1 MRPTRQ
7 RLIRSLFDEYI
18 KMYASRDDRLTARF
32 SENFSGY
39 TGGGDFLVQDRDE
52 WVKITRQDF
61 AQVTGHIRIEMLNL
75 VLQDLSDDV
84 VAATALFH
92 IHLPIPESVLSREA
106 VRLTLVFRRENED
119 WKITHSGISVPYYL
133 VREGEV
139 YPIKGLYEQNQ
150 ELEMM
155 LKERTL
161 ALQEANRKL
170 DALNRVSY
178 QVRKYLECRLD
189 EDVDMQTIAQALNQ
203 SMRTLGRRLKEEG
216 TTFLQIKDKLR
227 RDVAMQLL
235 IENKKTVEAIAAQI
249 GFTSVTTFHRS
260 FKKWTGTTPLVYQRT
275 SSHFR
280 E

>member
-18 KMYASRDDRLTARF
+18 KMYASRDDRLTAHF

-39 TGGGDFLVQDRDE
+39 TGGGGFLVKDRDE

-75 VLQDLSDDV
+75 VLQDLSDEV
-84 VAATALFH
+84 VVATALFH
-92 IHLPIPESVLSREA
+92 IHLPIPEIVLSREA

-119 WKITHSGISVPYYL
+119 WKIAHSGISVPYYL
-133 VREGEV
+133 VQDGEV
-139 YPIKGLYEQNQ
+139 YPIRGLYEHNH
-150 ELEMM
+150 ELEML

-170 DALNRVSY
+170 DALNRMSY
-178 QVRKYLECRLD
+178 QVRQYLECRLD
-189 EDVDMQTIAQALNQ
+189 EDIDLQTVAQALNQ
-203 SMRTLGRRLKEEG
+203 SMRTLSRRLKEEG

-235 IENKKTVEAIAAQI
+235 IENKKTVEAIAVQI
-249 GFTSVTTFHRS
+249 GFSSVTTFHRS

-275 SSHFR
+275 R
-280 E
+280 G

>member
-18 KMYASRDDRLTARF
+18 KMYASRDDRLTAHF

-39 TGGGDFLVQDRDE
+39 TGGGDFLVKDRDE

-61 AQVTGHIRIEMLNL
+61 AQVTNPIRIEMLNL
-75 VLQDLSDDV
+75 VLQDLSDEV
-84 VAATALFH
+84 VVATALFH
-92 IHLPIPESVLSREA
+92 IHLPIPERVLSREA

-119 WKITHSGISVPYYL
+119 WKIAHSGISVPYYL

-139 YPIKGLYEQNQ
+139 YPIKGLYKQNQ
-150 ELEMM
+150 ELEML

-170 DALNRVSY
+170 DALNRVSH
-178 QVRKYLECRLD
+178 QVRQYLECRLD
-189 EDVDMQTIAQALNQ
+189 EDIDMQTIARALNQ

-216 TTFLQIKDKLR
+216 TTFLQIKDRLQ

-235 IENKKTVEAIAAQI
+235 IEDKKSLEAIAEQI
-249 GFTSVTTFHRS
+249 GFSSVMTFHRS
-260 FKKWTGTTPLVYQRT
+260 FKKWTGTTPLKYQRT
-275 SSHFR
+275 SRS
-280 E
+280 

>member
-1 MRPTRQ
+1 MRLTRQ

-39 TGGGDFLVQDRDE
+39 TGGGDFLVKDRDE

-92 IHLPIPESVLSREA
+92 IHLPIPERVLSREA

-119 WKITHSGISVPYYL
+119 WKIAHSGISVPYYL

-139 YPIKGLYEQNQ
+139 YPIKGLYEQNH
-150 ELEMM
+150 ELEML

-178 QVRKYLECRLD
+178 QVRQYLECRLD
-189 EDVDMQTIAQALNQ
+189 EDIDMQTIAQALNQ

-235 IENKKTVEAIAAQI
+235 IENKKSVEAIAVQI

-275 SSHFR
+275 SANFR

>member
-18 KMYASRDDRLTARF
+18 KMYASRDDRLTAHF

-39 TGGGDFLVQDRDE
+39 TGGGGFLVKDRDE

-61 AQVTGHIRIEMLNL
+61 AQVTGHVRIEMLNL
-75 VLQDLSDDV
+75 VMQDLSEEV
-84 VAATALFH
+84 VVATALFH
-92 IHLPIPESVLSREA
+92 IHLPIPEQVLSREA
-106 VRLTLVFRRENED
+106 VRLTLVFRLEDGD
-119 WKITHSGISVPYYL
+119 WKIAHSGISVPYYL

-139 YPIKGLYEQNQ
+139 YPIKGLYEHNH
-150 ELEMM
+150 ELEML

-170 DALNRVSY
+170 DALNRVSD
-178 QVRKYLECRLD
+178 QVRQYLECRLD
-189 EDVDMQTIAQALNQ
+189 EDIDLQTIAQALNQ

-216 TTFLQIKDKLR
+216 TNFLQIKDRLR

-235 IENKKTVEAIAAQI
+235 IENKKTVEAIAVQI
-249 GFTSVTTFHRS
+249 GFSSVTTFHRS

-275 SSHFR
+275 VGQ
-280 E
+280 

>member
-18 KMYASRDDRLTARF
+18 KMYSSRDDRLTTHF

-39 TGGGDFLVQDRDE
+39 TGGGGFLVKDRGE

-75 VLQDLSDDV
+75 VMQDLSEEV
-84 VAATALFH
+84 VVATALFH
-92 IHLPIPESVLSREA
+92 IHLPIPEPVLSREA
-106 VRLTLVFRRENED
+106 VRLTLVFRLEDED
-119 WKITHSGISVPYYL
+119 WKIAHSGISAPYYL
-133 VREGEV
+133 VQEGEI
-139 YPIKGLYEQNQ
+139 YPIKGLYERNH
-150 ELEMM
+150 ELEML

-170 DALNRVSY
+170 DALNRVSD
-178 QVRKYLECRLD
+178 QVRQYLECRLD
-189 EDVDMQTIAQALNQ
+189 EDIDMQTIAQALNQ
-203 SMRTLGRRLKEEG
+203 SMRTLGRRLKGEG

-235 IENKKTVEAIAAQI
+235 IENKKTVEAIAVQI
-249 GFTSVTTFHRS
+249 GFSSVTTFHRS

-275 SSHFR
+275 GG
-280 E
+280 

>member
-7 RLIRSLFDEYI
+7 HLIRSLFDEYI
-18 KMYASRDDRLTARF
+18 KMYASRDDRLTAHF

-39 TGGGDFLVQDRDE
+39 TGGGGFLVKDRGE

-61 AQVTGHIRIEMLNL
+61 AQVTGHVRIEMLNL
-75 VLQDLSDDV
+75 VMQDLSEEV
-84 VAATALFH
+84 VVATALFH
-92 IHLPIPESVLSREA
+92 IHLPIPEHVLSREA
-106 VRLTLVFRRENED
+106 VRLTLVFRLEDQD
-119 WKITHSGISVPYYL
+119 WKIAHSGISVPYYL
-133 VREGEV
+133 VREGEI
-139 YPIKGLYEQNQ
+139 YPIKGLYEHNQ
-150 ELEMM
+150 ELEML

-170 DALNRVSY
+170 DALSRVSD
-178 QVRKYLECRLD
+178 QVRQYLECRLD
-189 EDVDMQTIAQALNQ
+189 EDIDLQTIAQALNQ

-216 TTFLQIKDKLR
+216 TNFLQIKDRLR

-235 IENKKTVEAIAAQI
+235 IENKKTVEAIAVQI

-275 SSHFR
+275 R
-280 E
+280 AQ